1 MNDESLKQQL
11 RTWKAEAS
19 LPADFQREVWQRI
32 AERGEARSTTSFATF
47 FETWLGWALRPMAA
61 VALAVVAVAAGV
73 GLGTWKGTTDRAAHW
88 EQLEAR
94 YVESIDPYVSTN
106 HLAAR

>member
-11 RTWKAEAS
+11 RTWKAEAP

-32 AERGEARSTTSFATF
+32 AERGEARGTSFIAAF
-47 FETWLGWALRPMAA
+47 VETWLGWALRPMAA
-61 VALAVVAVAAGV
+61 VVLAVVAVAAGV
-73 GLGTWKGTTDRAAHW
+73 GLGTWKGGSDRAAHW
-88 EQLEAR
+88 ERLEAR
-94 YVESIDPYVSTN
+94 YVESIDPYVGTN